1 MIRFDLDT
9 KHVLASK
16 VKCRK
21 GGSSRLA
28 INGFGLGEVGDFGA
42 QNCLPALN
50 LIRSTIVYLTTE
62 PPIS

>member
-9 KHVLASK
+9 KNVLASK

-28 INGFGLGEVGDFGA
+28 TNGFALGEEADFK
-42 QNCLPALN
+42 
-50 LIRSTIVYLTTE
+50 IRFICDPKS
-62 PPIS
+62 